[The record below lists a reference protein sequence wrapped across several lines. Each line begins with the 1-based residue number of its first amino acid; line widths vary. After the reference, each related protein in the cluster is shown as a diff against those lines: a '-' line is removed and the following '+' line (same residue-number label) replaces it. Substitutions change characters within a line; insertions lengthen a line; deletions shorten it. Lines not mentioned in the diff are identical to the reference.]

1 MATMYYENAN
11 ENDDN
16 ESELGTESD
25 VDVGNDNASVASDVT
40 PARLTRQQAAKATK
54 LADPGYNVVMKQSGK
69 RQNGKNKLVKI
80 EMYSTH
86 SNPGYYIRNPVH
98 GHRYT
103 DKVGSLAEHGFFKV
117 RNVSIGDG
125 TNPITLYYD
134 SPEAYE
140 AHQRTTVPPA
150 IKKAWAEKK
159 KRYGF

>member
-1 MATMYYENAN
+1 MATMYYENAT

-25 VDVGNDNASVASDVT
+25 VDIGNDNASVATDAT
-40 PARLTRQQAAKATK
+40 PARLTRQQVAKEVK
-54 LADPGYNVVMKQSGK
+54 LADPGYNVVMKQTGK
-69 RQNGKNKLVKI
+69 RQNGKSKFVKI

-86 SNPGYYIRNPVH
+86 SNPGYHIRDPVH

-125 TNPITLYYD
+125 MNTITLYYD
-134 SPEAYE
+134 SPEGYE
-140 AHQRTTVPPA
+140 AHQRTTVPLA
-150 IKKAWAEKK
+150 IKKAWLEKK
-159 KRYGF
+159 KRHGF

>member
-1 MATMYYENAN
+1 MATMYYENAT
-11 ENDDN
+11 ENHDN

-25 VDVGNDNASVASDVT
+25 VDIGNDNASVATDVT
-40 PARLTRQQAAKATK
+40 PARLTRQQVAKEVK
-54 LADPGYNVVMKQSGK
+54 LADPGYNVVMKQTGK
-69 RQNGKNKLVKI
+69 RQNGKSKFVKV

-86 SNPGYYIRNPVH
+86 SNPGYHIRDPVH

-125 TNPITLYYD
+125 TNLVTLYYD
-134 SPEAYE
+134 SPEGYE

-150 IKKAWAEKK
+150 IKKAWLEKK
-159 KRYGF
+159 KRHGF

>member
-1 MATMYYENAN
+1 MYYENPV

-16 ESELGTESD
+16 ESELETDSE
-25 VDVGNDNASVASDVT
+25 VDVDNASLASDVT
-40 PARLTRQQAAKATK
+40 PARLTRQQVAKADK
-54 LADPGYNVVMKQSGK
+54 LADPGYNVVRKMTGK
-69 RQNGKNKLVKI
+69 KPNGKSKIMKI

-86 SNPGYYIRNPVH
+86 SNPGYHIRNPVH

-103 DKVGSLAEHGFFKV
+103 DTVGSLAEHGFFKV

-140 AHQRTTVPPA
+140 AHQRTTVPPD
-150 IKKAWAEKK
+150 IKRSWQEKK
-159 KRYGF
+159 KRHGF